1 MRTLCGHRAD
11 IVWTLC
17 RHCADIVPTY
27 ILREMLC
34 GQSADIVPT
43 LCGHCADIYLQGYMS
58 AQCPH
63 NLEYRLTDRFENPVI
78 ADTLVTCDDVSVVEL
93 RDGGHVPDGG
103 QDVEQGLLHSTS

>member
-1 MRTLCGHRAD
+1 MSIYRLLVAIEFSL
-11 IVWTLC
+11 IVINWK
-17 RHCADIVPTY
+17 
-27 ILREMLC
+27 
-34 GQSADIVPT
+34 QSIK
-43 LCGHCADIYLQGYMS
+43 LQIFRHCADIYLQGYMS